1 MSRPQKEGIPYFEWD
16 TELDIAHK
24 QILAEYGFKGLGIV
38 VMIYSLIYKGHGYYV
53 EWNDENLLLFMLE
66 NGVSGDRQRNLIQ
79 CVVSACI
86 KRDIFSQQL
95 YQEYGILTSEKIQE
109 NYFRATARRKL
120 PEVEKEYLLLSDA
133 NKEVSVCNNSKNVC
147 NNLKNACNN
156 PTDKIREDNTLIS
169 KDISCS
175 DDAIQHIFDAWNS
188 LKDLGI
194 PPIIKIAKKS
204 NRYKALSARLKEYSE
219 EDVLKAIEKVKN
231 SDFLQ
236 GHNDRNWIIKFDWLL
251 KPNNFIKVLEGNY
264 DNKKNSTLSGWQ
276 PTWQPEMKSSNEWQ

>member
-53 EWNDENLLLFMLE
+53 EWNSESLLLFMLE
-66 NGVSGDRQRNLIQ
+66 NGVSGDKQRNLIQ
-79 CVVSACI
+79 NVVSACI

-95 YQEYGILTSEKIQE
+95 YQKYGILTSEKIQE

-120 PEVEKEYLLLSDA
+120 SEVKKEYLLLSDA
-133 NKEVSVCNNSKNVC
+133 NKEVSVCNNSKIVC
-147 NNLKNACNN
+147 NNSKIVCNN
-156 PTDKIREDNTLIS
+156 STDKIREDKKIIS
-169 KDISCS
+169 KDIS
-175 DDAIQHIFDAWNS
+175 DPNDTVKRIFDAWNS

-194 PPIIKIAKKS
+194 PPIIKIEKKS
-204 NRYKALSARLKEYSE
+204 TRYKALSARLKEYSE
-219 EDVLKAIEKVKN
+219 EDVLTAIERIKN

-236 GHNDRNWIIKFDWLL
+236 GQNDRNWIIKFDWFL

-264 DNKKNSTLSGWQ
+264 DNKKNQSLSGWQ
-276 PTWQPEMKSSNEWQ
+276 PTWQPEIKNGNEWQ

>member
-86 KRDIFSQQL
+86 KRNIFSQQL

-133 NKEVSVCNNSKNVC
+133 NKEVSVCNNSKIV
-147 NNLKNACNN
+147 CNN
-156 PTDKIREDNTLIS
+156 PTDKIREDKKIIS
-169 KDISCS
+169 KDISDP
-175 DDAIQHIFDAWNS
+175 DDAVKHVFDAWNS

-194 PPIIKIAKKS
+194 PQIIKIEKKS
-204 NRYKALSARLKEYSE
+204 TRYKALSARLKEYSE
-219 EDVLKAIEKVKN
+219 EDVLRAIENIKN
-231 SDFLQ
+231 SNFLQ
-236 GHNDRNWIIKFDWLL
+236 GNNDRNWIIKFDWFL

-264 DNKKNSTLSGWQ
+264 DNKKQQTDTQWQ
-276 PTWQPEMKSSNEWQ
+276 PTWQSVNQGNDEWQ